1 MSNDSEVALTNVP
14 FQAHSPGSSP
24 SPSPNL
30 LPTPDTASL
39 SSNRSCSGV
48 SSVSTFSASSNAS
61 SVSRTSVTA
70 RRRGYVRPQGVSF
83 AESAKNRESVM
94 CLGSIAHLQY
104 YFARTG
110 LLDGKGGQMAKK
122 KQNGEYDI
130 PRMSLSANQDIVESP
145 IDDEAQALWEAAQ
158 EEGAEVMLPPTVST
172 YSHRS
177 PNVPPPP
184 DQKAMKRELVEA
196 LENALQAVES
206 CEKLPAEGGE
216 EQTEGFYQI
225 QGLHVL
231 DTTTQAIRAARLYYT
246 LHPNPQR
253 LNSIRSDQE
262 LRKDLYSVLDV
273 LKKCAG
279 RNFAGGLREDERLA
293 VLVWVSDVGMMIDQ
307 EAKLEE
313 ADKHQRKD
321 WHWMTDSKWI
331 DRERERDIN
340 FLDFLLKGQC
350 QSPHDQQDAGPEYFK
365 SLADGRD
372 LVRMHNAAVDRSKK
386 RFDFIKS
393 FHEDV
398 TKPYRRA
405 DNIRFWLK
413 AAELRWELR
422 LQLDVM
428 AVANPVDNSTTW
440 SSFENA
446 VREWSRGVRAELAKD
461 WNGEEERSLHARAR
475 SLAMASPMSSPS
487 RKADQAPPLPSPSR
501 RMAVAPSPLA
511 LGSPTKT
518 VAGSETQTPDSP
530 TPNGALSSCEEES

>member
-1 MSNDSEVALTNVP
+1 MSNDPDSALTNTRYL
-14 FQAHSPGSSP
+14 STSP

-39 SSNRSCSGV
+39 ASNRSCSGV
-48 SSVSTFSASSNAS
+48 SSVSTSSSSSNAS
-61 SVSRTSVTA
+61 SISRASLGS
-70 RRRGYVRPQGVSF
+70 RRRGYIRPQGGSF
-83 AESAKNRESVM
+83 ADSAKNRESVM
-94 CLGSIAHLQY
+94 SLGSIAHLQY

-130 PRMSLSANQDIVESP
+130 PRLSLAANRDIVDSP
-145 IDDEAQALWEAAQ
+145 IDDEAQALWEASQ
-158 EEGAEVMLPPTVST
+158 EDGADVMLPPTVST
-172 YSHRS
+172 YSHPS
-177 PNVPPPP
+177 NYVAPPP
-184 DQKAMKRELVEA
+184 DQKTMKRNLVEA

-206 CEKLPAEGGE
+206 CEKLANENPE
-216 EQTEGFYQI
+216 EQSQGFYQI

-231 DTTTQAIRAARLYYT
+231 DTATHAIRAARLYYT

-273 LKKCAG
+273 LKRCAA
-279 RNFAGGLREDERLA
+279 RNFAGGLREDEKLA

-313 ADKHQRKD
+313 ADRHERKD
-321 WHWMTDSKWI
+321 WHWMNDSHWV
-331 DRERERDIN
+331 DRERERDVN

-350 QSPHDQQDAGPEYFK
+350 QPPWNQPEVGPEYFRN
-365 SLADGRD
+365 LADGKD

-386 RFDFIKS
+386 HFDYIKS

-398 TKPYRRA
+398 AKPYRRA
-405 DNIRFWLK
+405 DNLRYWAK

-428 AVANPVDNSTTW
+428 AVATPMDNDATW
-440 SSFENA
+440 LSFEEV
-446 VREWSRGVRAELAKD
+446 VRQWSRGPGY
-461 WNGEEERSLHARAR
+461 GEPIVESGKEGFF
-475 SLAMASPMSSPS
+475 SSPS
-487 RKADQAPPLPSPSR
+487 SQPYQKNDR
-501 RMAVAPSPLA
+501 RSKSSGKSFEDHHGLQSS
-511 LGSPTKT
+511 GYSD
-518 VAGSETQTPDSP
+518 SQETTQ
-530 TPNGALSSCEEES
+530 LL